1 MPGWPQT
8 CHFCRRIDDPNRCNT
23 SNPNL
28 HQEHAGGDVLVRYQ
42 NNIRMALG
50 IVDSLEHWYHVLPP
64 PPNDQIRAPFLPLYM
79 MPNGVQQKGR
89 QWNSDYT
96 WLGDRIQTV
105 RDQVDTLNVRIL
117 DCGMTDNILRRSEKV
132 LARAMDLVGAVDY
145 KRVVFRNHM

>member
-1 MPGWPQT
+1 
-8 CHFCRRIDDPNRCNT
+8 
-23 SNPNL
+23 
-28 HQEHAGGDVLVRYQ
+28 
-42 NNIRMALG
+42 
-50 IVDSLEHWYHVLPP
+50 
-64 PPNDQIRAPFLPLYM
+64 M

-132 LARAMDLVGAVDY
+132 LARAMDLVHAVDY